1 MIRFSESIDIEA
13 SVEAVFDYISTGEN
27 LYEWDSSV
35 KSIKRL
41 SDVLKGLGTKYIMM
55 RELPQG
61 KVFNKL
67 EVIEF
72 KPNQEFK
79 IKTTSGT
86 TPFTHDYI
94 FNPKN
99 GVTRLILKAEVKL
112 SGFKDILSPILAR
125 FIKRGV
131 RKDFQT
137 LKNILEN

>member
-99 GVTRLILKAEVKL
+99 GVNNPVFRLRAII
-112 SGFKDILSPILAR
+112 SDMR
-125 FIKRGV
+125 
-131 RKDFQT
+131 T
-137 LKNILEN
+137 